1 MPKQSSSSLSKLY
14 LKSNRGIL
22 PALTS
27 LLSAGVWVEINLG
40 CSIRELL
47 CDQLG
52 LESTYLDNI
61 IQTLFLDGKPVDDV
75 DTAGVKNGSTL
86 ALSAAMPGLVGA
98 TMRKGGHYA
107 SFRHNIS
114 YENKRRVAVEDD
126 RVGRIKLKLFNNMIK
141 ELGPHLLKRGVIFSS
156 SEILDLI
163 MEGQVVSS
171 AIEEVAIDGSK
182 ISAEELLRHLN
193 QNAEWETQIN
203 YN

>member
-1 MPKQSSSSLSKLY
+1 M
-14 LKSNRGIL
+14 
-22 PALTS
+22 
-27 LLSAGVWVEINLG
+27 EINLG

-52 LESTYLDNI
+52 LESNFLDNI

-141 ELGPHLLKRGVIFSS
+141 ELGPHFLKRGVIFSS

-171 AIEEVAIDGSK
+171 AIKEVAIDGSK
-182 ISAEELLRHLN
+182 ISADDLLSHLN
-193 QNAEWETQIN
+193 QNAEWETQII
-203 YN
+203 YD